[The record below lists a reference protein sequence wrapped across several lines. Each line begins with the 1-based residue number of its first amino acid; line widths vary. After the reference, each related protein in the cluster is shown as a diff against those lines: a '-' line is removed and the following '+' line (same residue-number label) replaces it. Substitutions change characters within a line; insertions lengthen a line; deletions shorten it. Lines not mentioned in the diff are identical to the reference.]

1 MYFIFENN
9 NFRTNARGNR
19 VQIKN
24 TTKMYDK
31 LSHQGYTELTDCF
44 ETEEIDKKFYKLT
57 LDGKDLLT
65 AKKGRLR
72 TTKETNKNY
81 AKLSEKYTLVRIPNT
96 HVIVKNIITQEFF
109 SNRKGRRTFK
119 IGSSTLTRLL
129 QKKMLLA
136 PVGLQEPFVVP
147 EVVANEVAP
156 VEIIEH
162 VDAPIAEHPFNPD
175 NQDEKKGE
183 VTTSTSFEQADN
195 KIEHIDAPIAETSE
209 VAISAVLEAKLEP
222 TLLADESATKTDES
236 EYETDEEEDRP
247 SNFDDVEIHTD
258 RDKLKQIVQSCYVA
272 HMDGRDLIT
281 FKMRCEDQIKFY
293 SMQIYPLLEDGKW
306 NMVKAIKQL
315 SYFMK
320 YPQYYKN
327 TWSSRDAEKYADK
340 KNIGASEFEHSASE
354 AFTNAEIMEAM
365 EIDLARMGPPDDFNQ
380 AFLDAMLTI
389 NAGDDDDL
397 GLGNLFG
404 DNEGDNRFPY
414 EIAGFDNVGDYIDS
428 FHDDRFPYE
437 IAGFDNIGDYI
448 DSFGCHDEINY
459 KPDLKTRTMNVM
471 KQINVE
477 KVHNNCFREALDH
490 HGLDSKTTGL
500 VSINDILNELEDLK
514 VNYII
519 YNPIL
524 NVLENEYI
532 KSHLGTRRV
541 LLGQSTKANTPK
553 ILHREIKVEPI
564 IEYQCSNYEGPVY
577 IFALFQ
583 STNFGHIYVPQ
594 TIELFT
600 NASQKS
606 IFQIVT
612 HREIRYM
619 KKITSVSNKQKS
631 NYIYYDIETNET
643 TDSRKFKC
651 NSVSILRHSCA
662 HDMYKMNE
670 TKIVEMLKQP
680 FVADGISQQ
689 KSICYLQ
696 RGTNDTKED
705 IERRQ
710 SPNLRI
716 VDEINL
722 WSIILREMDPD
733 AQNYIVSFNGA
744 CFDNLFLLKSIIDN
758 KILCD
763 TSICGGLIELSTA
776 HASDMPAFR
785 TLDIRRLL
793 GGVGSLENHSR
804 SFIKDITMRKVCN
817 KKLFRVIND
826 KYRNGKILDD
836 DAFIDEF
843 IGYNN
848 LDVESLMLIHCAML
862 RALTQITNDEQIETI
877 LSRCVS
883 LAQFSMI
890 WFKKG
895 IKSMPQSKKPQKF
908 ANVGKVPGLTEEDQK
923 LQYDLLKTYKTG
935 GRCQARKT
943 EVLESKFDQC
953 SLDVASLYP
962 FVMMCYNKGFYMAGK
977 LIPTNVYVEGKP
989 GIYFGTVTQINNGN
1003 NEMGFFCNKS
1013 IIANDWD
1020 VFGRPI
1026 TRVVMT
1032 SHDIEEILKK
1042 KPHWQFTIVW
1052 GYYTEHSA
1060 RGIDIFSSILPFM
1073 KEKAVQDALAVNK
1086 DPNAN
1091 TAIREMCKSVMN
1103 SLSGKF
1109 LQAVKQVEKY
1119 VIEPDVLDLLRQNGT
1134 VINSTIDTVR
1144 KDDDDYHIES
1154 LKKDKMLHVGL
1165 FIYSLSKIYMYQN
1178 AYSVMNDQG
1187 VTVIGKNEFAYT
1199 DTDSNKIVK
1208 QEVFDNWMQLR
1219 GARSMVDQV
1228 WPEVLNMNLGYTPNT
1243 TFFYNGEP
1251 GTIKCM
1257 GQFED
1262 EYKGKRYNNAIYLNK
1277 KEYMVWKTVDG
1288 KITTSCIK
1296 LKGVQCTK
1304 LKILNKENIEVGR
1317 DISENKL
1324 FTINYIIG
1332 RNECMG
1338 IEEGYMMG
1346 ANINGRWECLINN
1359 NIYGA
1364 DDYWWNENNRLTDEI
1379 ESIELEKQTDHDAY
1393 VRKFIYIM
1401 KRKWRGMKTL
1411 VLIKNFHRNLD
1422 LQEVRNTFMIKRI

>member
-24 TTKMYDK
+24 TTKLFDK
-31 LSHQGYTELTDCF
+31 LSSEGYTELTDCF
-44 ETEEIDKKFYKLT
+44 ETEEIDKKLYKLT

-65 AKKGRLR
+65 VKKGRLR
-72 TTKETNKNY
+72 TTRESNKNFT
-81 AKLSEKYTLVRIPNT
+81 KLSEKYTLVRLPNT
-96 HVIVKNIITQEFF
+96 HVTVKDIITQQFLT
-109 SNRKGRRTFK
+109 NRKGKASFK
-119 IGSSTLTRLL
+119 IGSPTLTRLL

-136 PVGLQEPFVVP
+136 PVGAQEPFTLFAGEPETKRDDNKVQ
-147 EVVANEVAP
+147 EVVAPITLFAGEPETKRPIEVVAP
-156 VEIIEH
+156 
-162 VDAPIAEHPFNPD
+162 
-175 NQDEKKGE
+175 
-183 VTTSTSFEQADN
+183 T
-195 KIEHIDAPIAETSE
+195 
-209 VAISAVLEAKLEP
+209 VAISAVMEAKLEQ
-222 TLLADESATKTDES
+222 DDS
-236 EYETDEEEDRP
+236 EYETDEEEDNKQLKLPTISERP
-247 SNFDDVEIHTD
+247 SNFDEVEIHTD

-272 HMDGRDLIT
+272 HMKKRDLIT
-281 FKMRCEDQIKFY
+281 FKMRCEEQIKFY

-327 TWSSRDAEKYADK
+327 TWSTRDAEKYADQ
-340 KNIGASEFEHSASE
+340 KNIGGDGYQPSYSE
-354 AFTNAEIMEAM
+354 AFTNAEVMEAM
-365 EIDLARMGPPDDFNQ
+365 EIDLARMGGPQDDFDQ
-380 AFLDAMLTI
+380 AFMDAMMTI
-389 NAGDDDDL
+389 NAGDDDNL
-397 GLGNLFG
+397 GLGNLFQ
-404 DNEGDNRFPY
+404 DEGEQAPDNRTPY
-414 EIAGFDNVGDYIDS
+414 EIAGFDNL
-428 FHDDRFPYE
+428 
-437 IAGFDNIGDYI
+437 GDYI
-448 DSFGCHDEINY
+448 DSFGCHDEINH

-477 KVHNNCFREALDH
+477 KVPNNCFREALDH
-490 HGLDSKTTGL
+490 HGLESKTTGL

-524 NVLENEYI
+524 NVLESEYI
-532 KSHLGTRRV
+532 KSHLGTRRMQ
-541 LLGQSTKANTPK
+541 LGQSTKANAPK
-553 ILHREIKVEPI
+553 KLHREIRVEPV
-564 IEYQCSNYEGPVY
+564 IEYQCSNYEGPIY
-577 IFALFQ
+577 LFALFQ

-606 IFQIVT
+606 IFQIAIY
-612 HREIRYM
+612 RETRYM

-651 NSVSILRHSCA
+651 NSVSILRHSCT

-670 TKIVEMLKQP
+670 TKIVEMLK
-680 FVADGISQQ
+680 SNN

-722 WSIILREMDPD
+722 WSIILHEMDPD

-776 HASDMPAFR
+776 SASDMPAFR

-793 GGVGSLENHSR
+793 GGVGSLEGHSR
-804 SFIKDITMRKVCN
+804 SFIKDITMRKTCN
-817 KKLFRVIND
+817 KKLFKIINE
-826 KYRNGKILDD
+826 KYRNGRMLDD

-890 WFKKG
+890 WFKRG
-895 IKSMPQSKKPQKF
+895 IKSKPQSEKPQKF

-935 GRCQARKT
+935 GRCQAQKT
-943 EVLESKFDQC
+943 EVYDTLFAGEPETKRFDQC

-962 FVMMCYNKGFYMAGK
+962 FVMMCYNKGLYMAGK

-989 GIYFGTVTQINNGN
+989 GVYFGTVTQIDNKN
-1003 NEMGFFCNKS
+1003 NEMGFFCNKTTVV
-1013 IIANDWD
+1013 NDWD

-1073 KEKAVQDALAVNK
+1073 KEKAVQDALVINK

-1119 VIEPDVLDLLRQNGT
+1119 VIEPDALDLMRQNGT
-1134 VINSTIDTVR
+1134 VINSTIKTVR
-1144 KDDDDYHIES
+1144 KDDDEYRIES

-1178 AYSVMNDQG
+1178 AYSVMNDEG
-1187 VTVIGKNEFAYT
+1187 MTIIGKKEFAYT

-1228 WPEVLNMNLGYTPNT
+1228 WPEVLNMNLGYTQNT

-1262 EYKGKRYNNAIYLNK
+1262 EYKGKGYNNAIYLNK
-1277 KEYMVWKTVDG
+1277 KEYMVWKTENGV
-1288 KITTSCIK
+1288 ITKSCIK

-1324 FTINYIIG
+1324 FTIKYIIG
-1332 RNECMG
+1332 RNDCVG
-1338 IEEGYMMG
+1338 IEEGYTMG
-1346 ANINGRWECLINN
+1346 AHINGRWECLINN

-1379 ESIELEKQTDHDAY
+1379 ESIELEKATDHDAY

-1401 KRKWRGMKTL
+1401 KRKWRGLKTL

-1422 LQEVRNTFMIKRI
+1422 LQQVRNTFMIKRI

>member
-24 TTKMYDK
+24 STKMYDK
-31 LSHQGYTELTDCF
+31 LSSQNYTELTDCF
-44 ETEEIDKKFYKLT
+44 ETEEVDKKLYKLT

-65 AKKGRLR
+65 VKKQRLR

-81 AKLSEKYTLVRIPNT
+81 AKLSEKYTLVRMPNT
-96 HVIVKNIITQEFF
+96 HVTVKNIITQEFIT
-109 SNRKGRRTFK
+109 NRKGKCAFK
-119 IGSSTLTRLL
+119 IGSPTLTRLL

-136 PVGLQEPFVVP
+136 PVGPQEPFVTNEVIVP

-156 VEIIEH
+156 VGPQE
-162 VDAPIAEHPFNPD
+162 PFVTN
-175 NQDEKKGE
+175 E
-183 VTTSTSFEQADN
+183 V
-195 KIEHIDAPIAETSE
+195 IVPE
-209 VAISAVLEAKLEP
+209 VATPILELSSIQTPILEAKLEQ
-222 TLLADESATKTDES
+222 DDES
-236 EYETDEEEDRP
+236 EYVPLLVDESTTKRDEEDNKQVNLPANLNKP
-247 SNFDDVEIHTD
+247 SSFDEVEIHTD

-272 HMDGRDLIT
+272 HMKKRDLIT

-327 TWSSRDAEKYADK
+327 TWSTRDAEKYADK
-340 KNIGASEFEHSASE
+340 KNIGGEGYEQSPSE
-354 AFTNAEIMEAM
+354 AFTNAEVMEAM
-365 EIDLARMGPPDDFNQ
+365 EIDLARMGGIPDDFDQ
-380 AFLDAMLTI
+380 AFNDAMLAI
-389 NAGDDDDL
+389 NADNDDL

-404 DNEGDNRFPY
+404 NEDNQEADNRAPY
-414 EIAGFDNVGDYIDS
+414 EIAGFDNL
-428 FHDDRFPYE
+428 
-437 IAGFDNIGDYI
+437 GDYI
-448 DSFGCHDEINY
+448 DSFGCHDEINH

-471 KQINVE
+471 KQINIE
-477 KVHNNCFREALDH
+477 KVPNNCFREALEH
-490 HGLDSKTTGL
+490 HGLESKTTGL

-524 NVLENEYI
+524 NVLESEYI
-532 KSHLGTRRV
+532 KSHLGTRRMQ
-541 LLGQSTKANTPK
+541 LCQSTKANAPK
-553 ILHREIKVEPI
+553 VLHREILVEPV
-564 IEYQCSNYEGPVY
+564 IEYQCLNYEGPVY
-577 IFALFQ
+577 LFALFQ
-583 STNFGHIYVPQ
+583 STTFGHIYVPQ

-606 IFQIVT
+606 IFQIAT
-612 HREIRYM
+612 YREIRYM

-651 NSVSILRHSCA
+651 NSVSILRYSCA
-662 HDMYKMNE
+662 HDMHKMDE
-670 TKIVEMLKQP
+670 AKIIEMLKS
-680 FVADGISQQ
+680 ANH
-689 KSICYLQ
+689 SICYLQ
-696 RGTNDTKED
+696 RGSNDTKED

-722 WSIILREMDPD
+722 WSIILQEMDPD

-776 HASDMPAFR
+776 SASDMPAFR

-804 SFIKDITMRKVCN
+804 SFIKDISMRKVCN
-817 KKLFRVIND
+817 KKLFKIINE
-826 KYRNGKILDD
+826 KYRNGRVLDD
-836 DAFIDEF
+836 DAFINEF

-862 RALTQITNDEQIETI
+862 RALTQITKDNQIETI

-890 WFKKG
+890 WFKRG
-895 IKSMPQSKKPQKF
+895 IKSMQQSKKPQKF
-908 ANVGKVPGLTEEDQK
+908 PNVGKIPGLTEEDQK

-935 GRCQARKT
+935 GRCQAQKT
-943 EVLESKFDQC
+943 EVLESKFDMV

-962 FVMMCYNKGFYMAGK
+962 FVMMCYNKGYYMSGK
-977 LIPTNVYVEGKP
+977 LKPTSVYVEGKP
-989 GIYFGTVTQINNGN
+989 GVYFGTVTQNNNGN
-1003 NEMGFFCNKS
+1003 NEMGFFCNKTTVV
-1013 IIANDWD
+1013 NDWD

-1032 SHDIEEILKK
+1032 SHDIKQILKK

-1052 GYYTEHSA
+1052 GYYTEDSA
-1060 RGIDIFSSILPFM
+1060 RGIDIFASILPFM
-1073 KEKAVQDALAVNK
+1073 KEKAVQDALVINK

-1119 VIEPDVLDLLRQNGT
+1119 VLEPDVLDMMRENGT
-1134 VINSTIDTVR
+1134 VISSTIDTFR
-1144 KDDDDYHIES
+1144 KEDDDYHIES

-1187 VTVIGKNEFAYT
+1187 VTVIGKTEFAYT

-1219 GARSMVDQV
+1219 GARSMADQV
-1228 WPEVLNMNLGYTPNT
+1228 WPEVLSMNLGYTPNT

-1262 EYKGKRYNNAIYLNK
+1262 EYKGKGYNNAIYLNK

-1288 KITTSCIK
+1288 KITNSCIK

-1332 RNECMG
+1332 RNECVG
-1338 IEEGYMMG
+1338 IEEGYTMG
-1346 ANINGRWECLINN
+1346 AHINGRWECLINN

-1401 KRKWRGMKTL
+1401 QRKWRGMKTL

-1422 LQEVRNTFMIKRI
+1422 QQQVRNTFMIKRI

>member
-31 LSHQGYTELTDCF
+31 LSSHGYTELTDCF

-65 AKKGRLR
+65 VKKGRLR

-81 AKLSEKYTLVRIPNT
+81 AKLSEKYTLVRMPNT
-96 HVIVKNIITQEFF
+96 HVTVKNIITQEFIT
-109 SNRKGRRTFK
+109 NRKGKCAFK
-119 IGSSTLTRLL
+119 IGSPTLTRLL

-136 PVGLQEPFVVP
+136 PVGPQEPFVDNKI
-147 EVVANEVAP
+147 EVAN
-156 VEIIEH
+156 VEIVELKTP
-162 VDAPIAEHPFNPD
+162 VDAPIAEPI
-175 NQDEKKGE
+175 E
-183 VTTSTSFEQADN
+183 VATDN
-195 KIEHIDAPIAETSE
+195 KMVLKIPVDAPIAEPSE
-209 VAISAVLEAKLEP
+209 VATSVLTPVMEAKLEQ
-222 TLLADESATKTDES
+222 DES
-236 EYETDEEEDRP
+236 EYETDEEDNHDILLTQEDRP
-247 SNFDDVEIHTD
+247 TNFEEVEVHTD

-272 HMDGRDLIT
+272 HMNGRDLIT
-281 FKMRCEDQIKFY
+281 FKMRCEEQIKFY

-327 TWSSRDAEKYADK
+327 TWSTRDAEKYADQ
-340 KNIGASEFEHSASE
+340 KNIGGEGFQASYSE
-354 AFTNAEIMEAM
+354 AFTNAEVMEAM
-365 EIDLARMGPPDDFNQ
+365 EIDLARMGPPDGFDQ

-389 NAGDDDDL
+389 NSGDDDDL

-404 DNEGDNRFPY
+404 DLGDNEP
-414 EIAGFDNVGDYIDS
+414 
-428 FHDDRFPYE
+428 DDRFPYQ
-437 IAGFDNIGDYI
+437 IAGFENLGDYI
-448 DSFGCHDEINY
+448 DSFGCHDEISH
-459 KPDLKTRTMNVM
+459 KPDLKTRTMNIM
-471 KQINVE
+471 RQINIE
-477 KVHNNCFREALDH
+477 KVPNNCFREALDH
-490 HGLDSKTTGL
+490 HGLESKTTGL
-500 VSINDILNELEDLK
+500 VSIKDILNELKDLK

-519 YNPIL
+519 YNPVL
-524 NVLENEYI
+524 NVLESEYI

-541 LLGQSTKANTPK
+541 QLGQSTKANTPK
-553 ILHREIKVEPI
+553 ILHREIKIEPI
-564 IEYQCSNYEGPVY
+564 IEYQCSNYEGPIY
-577 IFALFQ
+577 LFALFQ

-606 IFQIVT
+606 IFQIAT
-612 HREIRYM
+612 YRDIRYM

-651 NSVSILRHSCA
+651 NSVSILRHSCT
-662 HDMYKMNE
+662 HDMYKMSE
-670 TKIVEMLKQP
+670 AKTIEMLR
-680 FVADGISQQ
+680 QQ
-689 KSICYLQ
+689 SKSICYLQ

-710 SPNLRI
+710 SPNLII

-763 TSICGGLIELSTA
+763 TSICGGLIELSSA

-793 GGVGSLENHSR
+793 GGTGSLEVHSR
-804 SFIKDITMRKVCN
+804 AFIKDISMRKVCN
-817 KKLFRVIND
+817 KKLFRIIND
-826 KYRNGKILDD
+826 KYRNGRVLDD
-836 DAFIDEF
+836 DAFINEF

-862 RALTQITNDEQIETI
+862 RALTQITKDDQIETI

-890 WFKKG
+890 WFKRG

-908 ANVGKVPGLTEEDQK
+908 ANVGKMSGLTEEDQK

-943 EVLESKFDQC
+943 EVLETKFDQC

-962 FVMMCYNKGFYMAGK
+962 FVMMCYNKGLYMAGK
-977 LIPTNVYVEGKP
+977 LKATNIYVEGKP
-989 GIYFGTVTQINNGN
+989 GVYFGTVTQINNGN

-1013 IIANDWD
+1013 IVANDWD
-1020 VFGRPI
+1020 VFGTPI

-1042 KPHWQFTIVW
+1042 KPHWQFTIAW
-1052 GYYTEHSA
+1052 GYYTEDTA
-1060 RGIDIFSSILPFM
+1060 RGIDIFASILPFM
-1073 KEKAVQDALAVNK
+1073 KEKAVQDALVVNK

-1119 VIEPDVLDLLRQNGT
+1119 VLEPDVLDMMRQNGS
-1134 VINSTIDTVR
+1134 VISTLATVR
-1144 KDDDDYHIES
+1144 KEDDDYHIES

-1208 QEVFDNWMQLR
+1208 QEIFDNWMELR

-1228 WPEVLNMNLGYTPNT
+1228 WPEVLSMNLGYTPNT

-1262 EYKGKRYNNAIYLNK
+1262 EYKGKGYNNAIYLNK

-1288 KITTSCIK
+1288 KITNSCIK

-1304 LKILNKENIEVGR
+1304 LKILNKENLEVGR

-1332 RNECMG
+1332 RNECRG

-1359 NIYGA
+1359 NIYGS

-1379 ESIELEKQTDHDAY
+1379 ESIELEKQNDHDAY

>member
-24 TTKMYDK
+24 STKMYDK
-31 LSHQGYTELTDCF
+31 LSSQNYTELTDCF
-44 ETEEIDKKFYKLT
+44 ETEEIDKKLYKLT

-65 AKKGRLR
+65 VKKRRLR

-81 AKLSEKYTLVRIPNT
+81 AKLSEKYTLVRMPNT
-96 HVIVKNIITQEFF
+96 HVTVKNIITQEFIT
-109 SNRKGRRTFK
+109 NRKGKCAFK
-119 IGSSTLTRLL
+119 IGSPTLTRLL
-129 QKKMLLA
+129 QKKILLA
-136 PVGLQEPFVVP
+136 PVGPQEIKRTPVETEPVDAP
-147 EVVANEVAP
+147 ITEPIEVAT
-156 VEIIEH
+156 VVITHI
-162 VDAPIAEHPFNPD
+162 DAPIAEHPFNPD
-175 NQDEKKGE
+175 PLFADPLLVDSSTTKNETKRNEKKG
-183 VTTSTSFEQADN
+183 
-195 KIEHIDAPIAETSE
+195 E
-209 VAISAVLEAKLEP
+209 VAISAVLEAKLEQ
-222 TLLADESATKTDES
+222 DDES
-236 EYETDEEEDRP
+236 EYETDEEDNKQVNLPANLNRP
-247 SNFDDVEIHTD
+247 SSFDEVEIHTD

-272 HMDGRDLIT
+272 HMKKRDLIT

-327 TWSSRDAEKYADK
+327 TWSTRDAEKYADQ
-340 KNIGASEFEHSASE
+340 KNIGGDGYQPSYSE

-365 EIDLARMGPPDDFNQ
+365 EIDLARMGPQDDFDQ
-380 AFLDAMLTI
+380 AFMDAMMTI
-389 NAGDDDDL
+389 NADDDDNL
-397 GLGNLFG
+397 GLGNLFQ
-404 DNEGDNRFPY
+404 DEGEQAQDNRAPY
-414 EIAGFDNVGDYIDS
+414 EIAGFDNL
-428 FHDDRFPYE
+428 
-437 IAGFDNIGDYI
+437 GDYI
-448 DSFGCHDEINY
+448 DSFGCHDEINH

-471 KQINVE
+471 KQINIE
-477 KVHNNCFREALDH
+477 KVPNNCFREALEH
-490 HGLDSKTTGL
+490 HGLESKTTGL

-524 NVLENEYI
+524 NVLESEYI
-532 KSHLGTRRV
+532 KSHLGTRRMQ
-541 LLGQSTKANTPK
+541 LCQSTKANAPK
-553 ILHREIKVEPI
+553 VLHREILVEPV
-564 IEYQCSNYEGPVY
+564 IEYQCLNYEGPVY
-577 IFALFQ
+577 LFALFQ
-583 STNFGHIYVPQ
+583 SMNFGHIYVPQ

-606 IFQIVT
+606 IFQIAT

-651 NSVSILRHSCA
+651 NSVSILRYSCT

-670 TKIVEMLKQP
+670 TKIVEMLKS
-680 FVADGISQQ
+680 ANH
-689 KSICYLQ
+689 SICYLQ
-696 RGTNDTKED
+696 RGSNDTKED

-722 WSIILREMDPD
+722 WSIILQEMDPD

-776 HASDMPAFR
+776 SASDMPAFR

-804 SFIKDITMRKVCN
+804 SFIKDITMRKTCN
-817 KKLFRVIND
+817 KKLFKIINE
-826 KYRNGKILDD
+826 KYRNGRVLDD
-836 DAFIDEF
+836 DAFINEF

-862 RALTQITNDEQIETI
+862 RALTQITKDNQIETI

-895 IKSMPQSKKPQKF
+895 IKSMPQSMKPQKF
-908 ANVGKVPGLTEEDQK
+908 ANVGKVPGITEEDQK

-935 GRCQARKT
+935 GRCQAQKT
-943 EVLESKFDQC
+943 EVLDTLFADPLLVDPLFADKSETKNETKNETKRFDQC

-977 LIPTNVYVEGKP
+977 LMPTNVYVEGKP
-989 GIYFGTVTQINNGN
+989 GVYFGTVTQINNGN
-1003 NEMGFFCNKS
+1003 NEMGFFCNKTTVV
-1013 IIANDWD
+1013 NDWD

-1032 SHDIEEILKK
+1032 SHDIEQILKK

-1060 RGIDIFSSILPFM
+1060 RGIDIFASILPFM
-1073 KEKAVQDALAVNK
+1073 KEKAIQDALVVNK

-1119 VIEPDVLDLLRQNGT
+1119 VIAPDALDLMRQNGS
-1134 VINSTIDTVR
+1134 VINSTIETVR
-1144 KDDDDYHIES
+1144 KDDDEYRIES

-1187 VTVIGKNEFAYT
+1187 MTVIGKKEFAYT

-1219 GARSMVDQV
+1219 GARSMADQV
-1228 WPEVLNMNLGYTPNT
+1228 WPEVLSMNLGYTQNT

-1262 EYKGKRYNNAIYLNK
+1262 EYKGKGYNNAIYLNK
-1277 KEYMVWKTVDG
+1277 KEYMVWKTENGV
-1288 KITTSCIK
+1288 ITKSCIK

-1324 FTINYIIG
+1324 FTIKYIIG
-1332 RNECMG
+1332 RNECVG
-1338 IEEGYMMG
+1338 IEEGYTMG
-1346 ANINGRWECLINN
+1346 AHINGRWECLINN

-1401 KRKWRGMKTL
+1401 QRKWRGMKTL

-1422 LQEVRNTFMIKRI
+1422 QQQVRNTFMIKRI